1 MNIAIIGGGA
11 AGMMAA
17 IKALENGNNVTL
29 YDKNDRPGKKLYITG
44 KGRCNITNDA
54 SRDEFFDNVLG
65 NNKFLYS
72 AFNAFSNQDMI
83 DFIEG
88 LGCPVKVERGGRVF
102 PVSDKSSDVIKAL
115 KNRLQE
121 LGCNFKF
128 NSDVKEIIPC
138 NEGFDIVTDND
149 RMSYEKVVITTGG
162 NSYPITGSNGDG
174 YKLLKKLGHSI
185 TDIRPALVPMNSS
198 DYFIKDLQGLTLK
211 NVRLSMLVDGKQKYE
226 EMGEMLFTHFGI
238 SGPLVLSASSVLAH
252 VKEYKTVKCIIDLKP
267 ALSVEQL
274 DERLIRE
281 FKEGNLKNINNV
293 IPNLYPHSLCPVMLR
308 LSNLDPYKK
317 CNVISK
323 EERQRLV
330 NVTKKFEIKIDS
342 VRDFNEAIITK
353 GGVNLKEINPKT
365 MESKNVPGLYLAG
378 EVIDLDAFTGGFNL
392 QIAWSTGYLAGMSL

>member
-1 MNIAIIGGGA
+1 
-11 AGMMAA
+11 MMAA
-17 IKALENGNNVTL
+17 IKALENGNDVTL

-138 NEGFDIVTDND
+138 NEVFDIVTDND
-149 RMSYEKVVITTGG
+149 RMSYEKVVLTTGG

-211 NVRLSMLVDGKQKYE
+211 NVRLSMVVDGKQKYE

-238 SGPLVLSASSVLAH
+238 SGPLVLSASSLLAH

-330 NVTKKFEIKIDS
+330 NVTKNFEIKIDS

-365 MESKNVPGLYLAG
+365 MESKIVPGLYLAG

>member
-1 MNIAIIGGGA
+1 
-11 AGMMAA
+11 MMAA
-17 IKALENGNNVTL
+17 IKALENGNNVTI
-29 YDKNDRPGKKLYITG
+29 YEKNDRPGKKLYITG

-83 DFIEG
+83 DFMEG

-115 KNRLQE
+115 RNRLQE

-138 NEGFDIVTDND
+138 NEGFDIVTDRD
-149 RMSYEKVVITTGG
+149 KLSYEKVVITTGG

-174 YKLLKKLGHSI
+174 YEILKKLGHSI

-274 DERLIRE
+274 DERFIRE

-330 NVTKKFEIKIDS
+330 NVTKNFEIQIDS
-342 VRDFNEAIITK
+342 VRDWDEAIITK

-365 MESKNVPGLYLAG
+365 MESKIVPGLYLAG

>member
-17 IKALENGNNVTL
+17 IKALENGNNVTI
-29 YDKNDRPGKKLYITG
+29 YEKNDRPGKKLYITG

-83 DFIEG
+83 DFMEG

-115 KNRLQE
+115 RNRLQE

-138 NEGFDIVTDND
+138 NEGFDIVTDRD
-149 RMSYEKVVITTGG
+149 KLSYEKVVITTGG

-174 YKLLKKLGHSI
+174 YEILKKLGHSI

-274 DERLIRE
+274 DERFIRE

-330 NVTKKFEIKIDS
+330 NVTKNFEIQIDS
-342 VRDFNEAIITK
+342 VRDWDEAIITK

-365 MESKNVPGLYLAG
+365 MESKIVPGLYLAG

>member
-1 MNIAIIGGGA
+1 
-11 AGMMAA
+11 MMAA
-17 IKALENGNNVTL
+17 IKALENGNDVTI
-29 YDKNDRPGKKLYITG
+29 YEKNDRPGKKLYITG

-54 SRDEFFDNVLG
+54 SRDEFFDNILG

-83 DFIEG
+83 DFMEG

-115 KNRLQE
+115 RNRLQE

-138 NEGFDIVTDND
+138 NEGFDIVTDRD
-149 RMSYEKVVITTGG
+149 KLSYEKVVITTGG

-174 YKLLKKLGHSI
+174 YEILKKLGHSI
-185 TDIRPALVPMNSS
+185 TDIKPALVPMNSS

-211 NVRLSMLVDGKQKYE
+211 NVRLSMVVDGKQKYE

-274 DERLIRE
+274 DERFIRE

-330 NVTKKFEIKIDS
+330 NVTKNFEIKIDS
-342 VRDFNEAIITK
+342 VRDWDEAIITK

-365 MESKNVPGLYLAG
+365 MESKIVPGLYLAG

>member
-17 IKALENGNNVTL
+17 IKALENGNDVTL

-115 KNRLQE
+115 RNRLQE

-128 NSDVKEIIPC
+128 NSDVKKIIPC

-149 RMSYEKVVITTGG
+149 RVSYEKVVITTGG

-330 NVTKKFEIKIDS
+330 NVTKNFEIQIDS
-342 VRDFNEAIITK
+342 VRDWDEAIITK

-365 MESKNVPGLYLAG
+365 MESKIVPGLYLAG

>member
-17 IKALENGNNVTL
+17 IKALENGNNVTI
-29 YDKNDRPGKKLYITG
+29 YEKNDRPGKKLYITG

-54 SRDEFFDNVLG
+54 SKDEFFDNVLG

-115 KNRLQE
+115 RNRLQE

-149 RMSYEKVVITTGG
+149 RTSYQKVVITTGG

-174 YKLLKKLGHSI
+174 YEILKKLGHSI

-330 NVTKKFEIKIDS
+330 NVTKNFEIQIDS
-342 VRDFNEAIITK
+342 VRDWDEAIITK

-365 MESKNVPGLYLAG
+365 MESKIVPGLYLAG